1 MAIPD
6 YQTCML
12 PLMRLVIDGHDHSLA
27 EAIETLAL
35 EFRLTEDERRELLPS
50 GRQPKLDNRVGW
62 AKTYLQKAGLVEPT
76 GRAKFR
82 VTARGITTMQQHPA
96 VINDKFLMRFPEY
109 VDFKRRSNK
118 PDAGIVDPQIAL
130 PKTIAVPAQNP
141 IDLLT
146 PDQTPE
152 EILDTSYQALRKKLA
167 QELLEQVKS
176 NSPRFFERLV
186 VDLLVAMGYG
196 GSRQDAGQ
204 AIGMSGDEGIDGI
217 IKEDRLG
224 LDVVYIQAKRWEGT
238 VGRPTVQAFAG
249 SLEGQRARK
258 GVLITTSQFSKEA
271 QEYVRI
277 IEKRIVLVDGEQLAQ
292 LMIDFGIGVTEVETY
307 VVKKIDT
314 DFFGEA

>member
-1 MAIPD
+1 MQLAA
-6 YQTCML
+6 
-12 PLMRLVIDGHDHSLA
+12 DGREHSIA
-27 EAIETLAL
+27 EAIEKLAL

-62 AKTYLQKAGLVEPT
+62 AKTYLQKAGLLEPA

-82 VTARGITTMQQHPA
+82 ATTRGMTTMQQNPV

-118 PDAGIVDPQIAL
+118 QEASALDPQLAAL
-130 PKTIAVPAQNP
+130 RATVGSGQ
-141 IDLLT
+141 DSVELLV

-152 EILDTSYQALRKKLA
+152 EILDTSYHALRKNLA
-167 QELLEQVKS
+167 QELLEQVKR
-176 NSPRFFERLV
+176 NTPRFFEMLV

-271 QEYVRI
+271 QEYIRV

-314 DFFGEA
+314 DFFGEE